1 MLLPLPPYVP
11 LYLYTAATSILL
23 RPAVSDGLGEHKS
36 HGRMKRILEAGK
48 EGRNTANATAL
59 LHSTPP
65 SNQLGTDPSQRPR
78 HSELMSYKQSDRNHH
93 TYVLHVQDRP
103 RRTSL
108 TLVNPVSPLPP
119 RIDFSHTFNTSLAPC
134 MAKIGHNNK
143 NGHGFSA
150 FAFCFSLARCE
161 AQASS
166 SGYAAPSAFERHRRC
181 FARDVELIPLSTCH
195 GLSRRAVTCHKST
208 RN

>member
-1 MLLPLPPYVP
+1 MRPRYSTPLHHRINWAPIHRKDQGTANLCRTNNRTVTTIHTSCMSRTKDRPPPYFHARQP
-11 LYLYTAATSILL
+11 RFTS
-23 RPAVSDGLGEHKS
+23 
-36 HGRMKRILEAGK
+36 
-48 EGRNTANATAL
+48 
-59 LHSTPP
+59 
-65 SNQLGTDPSQRPR
+65 
-78 HSELMSYKQSDRNHH
+78 
-93 TYVLHVQDRP
+93 
-103 RRTSL
+103 RR
-108 TLVNPVSPLPP
+108 PP
-119 RIDFSHTFNTSLAPC
+119 RIDFSHTFNISLAPC

>member
-134 MAKIGHNNK
+134 MAKHRSQVTTTK
-143 NGHGFSA
+143 TAMAFLLSL
-150 FAFCFSLARCE
+150 FAFPSRGAKRKQAR
-161 AQASS
+161 AATRLPRHSS
-166 SGYAAPSAFERHRRC
+166 AT
-181 FARDVELIPLSTCH
+181 D
-195 GLSRRAVTCHKST
+195 AVL
-208 RN
+208 RGMLN